1 MTRPS
6 ARQLVFLVVAVAVT
20 LPVLLQLHPAN
31 HPSDETRNFY
41 AAIDSLPAG
50 ATILIS
56 FDFEASAY
64 AEIKPLGDALVRHAF
79 ARNVR
84 IVGLSLFAEGTAL
97 GAQLLH
103 SAAAEAGKTYGV
115 DCVFLGFRPQFRSA
129 ILALADS
136 ITTEFPSDYYGRA
149 STELPLLREVINYD
163 DLAYVVSLADGSM
176 PTYWVEHAVLPYHVR
191 LLTMLTA
198 TMATSFAP
206 YISSGQIEALAS
218 GLKGAAEYET
228 LLKQPAAGARGMFAL
243 SIAQIVIVL
252 IIVAGNIADRRRRG
266 AAMPLSGTGN

>member
-1 MTRPS
+1 MTKPS
-6 ARQLVFLVVAVAVT
+6 ARQIVFLVVAVAVT

-31 HPSDETRNFY
+31 EPSDETRNFF

-50 ATILIS
+50 ATILVS

-84 IVGLSLFAEGTAL
+84 ILGLSLFAEGTAL
-97 GAQLLH
+97 GAQLLQ
-103 SAAAEAGKTYGV
+103 SAADETGKTYGV
-115 DCVFLGFRPQFRSA
+115 DYAFLGFRPQFRSA
-129 ILALADS
+129 ILALADT
-136 ITTEFPSDYYGRA
+136 ITKEFPSDYYGRTSA
-149 STELPLLREVINYD
+149 ELPLLREVVNYD
-163 DLAYVVSLADGSM
+163 DLAFVVSLADGSM
-176 PTYWVEHAVLPYHVR
+176 PTYWVEHAVLPYKVR

-198 TMATSFAP
+198 TMATSFSP
-206 YISSGQIEALAS
+206 YISSGQIVALAS

-243 SIAQIVIVL
+243 SVAQIVIVL
-252 IIVAGNIADRRRRG
+252 IIVAGNVADHRRRSTPPG
-266 AAMPLSGTGN
+266 VGN

>member
-1 MTRPS
+1 MTKPS
-6 ARQLVFLVVAVAVT
+6 GRQIVFLVVALAVT

-31 HPSDETRNFY
+31 EPSDETRNFF

-50 ATILIS
+50 ATILVS

-84 IVGLSLFAEGTAL
+84 ILGLSLFAEGTAL
-97 GAQLLH
+97 GAQLLQ
-103 SAAAEAGKTYGV
+103 SAADEAGKTYGV
-115 DCVFLGFRPQFRSA
+115 DYAFLGFRPQFRSA
-129 ILALADS
+129 ILALADT
-136 ITTEFPSDYYGRA
+136 ITKEFPSDYYGRRSA
-149 STELPLLREVINYD
+149 GLPLLREVVNYD
-163 DLAYVVSLADGSM
+163 NLAFVVSLADGSM
-176 PTYWVEHAVLPYHVR
+176 PTYWVEHAVLPYKVR

-198 TMATSFAP
+198 TMATSFSP
-206 YISSGQIEALAS
+206 YISSGQIVALAS

-243 SIAQIVIVL
+243 SVAQIVIVL
-252 IIVAGNIADRRRRG
+252 IIVAGNVADHRRRSTPPG
-266 AAMPLSGTGN
+266 VGN